1 MAAEKPV
8 WVAPDDSQMSP
19 NVDTEP
25 VTGRPGSLSAA
36 SGLGRWAQ
44 LIALR
49 DRLATIIDNPESLAR
64 DVASL
69 SIRYMKVV
77 ADIDA
82 LDSARAARDGDE
94 LDEAAGSPDEGFDPT
109 TV

>member
-1 MAAEKPV
+1 MSAKKPL
-8 WVAPDDSQMSP
+8 WVAPEPEPAISDP
-19 NVDTEP
+19 EP
-25 VTGRPGSLSAA
+25 VTNGRPGSLSAA
-36 SGLGRWAQ
+36 AGLGRRQQ

-82 LDSARAARDGDE
+82 LDAKAASRDGDE